1 MADITGISTVK
12 KDEYGDLYV
21 ELNQSLMTQMGWDSH
36 TILEWEIIGN
46 MAIIR
51 KSEDAGNITSG

>member
-12 KDEYGDLYV
+12 EDEHGDLYV

-51 KSEDAGNITSG
+51 KSEDASNITPG